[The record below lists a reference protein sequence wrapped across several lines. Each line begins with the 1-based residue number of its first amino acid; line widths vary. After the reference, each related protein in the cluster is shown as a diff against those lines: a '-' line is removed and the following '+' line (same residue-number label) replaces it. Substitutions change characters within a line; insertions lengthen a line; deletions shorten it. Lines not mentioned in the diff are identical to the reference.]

1 MSPSMAW
8 SWPHSGFCHSL
19 IYLRE
24 FAVFALNTMKASWA
38 LFATSL
44 HGMLGVAAALPQHP
58 TDSAYENGESRP
70 GKSLDRRAD
79 EISVA
84 QAVDD
89 FTAALSMSGYDMSTF
104 DGNVTDLA
112 TRLVNWNGCDPLE
125 RQMIYAGWQ
134 QSWKIMNLLYKE
146 ANSINFN
153 EASAVEFLG
162 PPGLNINQQGAIK
175 DM

>member
-1 MSPSMAW
+1 MAW
-8 SWPHSGFCHSL
+8 SWPYSGFFHSL
-19 IYLRE
+19 IFSLE
-24 FAVFALNTMKASWA
+24 FAIFELNTIKASWA
-38 LFATSL
+38 RFATSL
-44 HGMLGVAAALPQHP
+44 YRLLVVAAALPQHP
-58 TDSAYENGESRP
+58 TDSTYDNGESRP
-70 GKSLDRRAD
+70 GKSLNGRAD

-84 QAVDD
+84 QAVED
-89 FTAALSMSGYDMSTF
+89 FTDALSISGYDMSIF

-112 TRLVNWNGCDPLE
+112 TKLVYWNGCDALE

-153 EASAVEFLG
+153 ETSAVEFLG
-162 PPGLNINQQGAIK
+162 PPGLNQNQQGAIK